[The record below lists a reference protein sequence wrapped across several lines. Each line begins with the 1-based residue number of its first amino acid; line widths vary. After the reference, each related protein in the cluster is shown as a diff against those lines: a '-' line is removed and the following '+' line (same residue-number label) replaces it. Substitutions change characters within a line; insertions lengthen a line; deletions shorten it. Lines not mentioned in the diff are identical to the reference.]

1 MFNKIISMPETM
13 YLGFGIM
20 IPWDNNLEIQFNF
33 WREAFASG
41 RINKLK
47 KLCGSEQVVGIFCYK
62 CDMEMQTFS
71 YHIACE
77 NKLNASNPDFDEL
90 RLVALD
96 FACFKNNCTDANQRF
111 DQYNALCDE
120 IWGSWLPD
128 SDYISLIEPETL
140 GCVEGYA
147 LLEIYTPENPTTG
160 SYTLEMFLPIKSK
173 LL

>member
-47 KLCGSEQVVGIFCYK
+47 KICGSEQVVGIFCYK

-96 FACFKNNCTDANQRF
+96 FACLKTIVLMLTKD
-111 DQYNALCDE
+111 L
-120 IWGSWLPD
+120 
-128 SDYISLIEPETL
+128 ISIMLYVMKFGGAGYLIQ
-140 GCVEGYA
+140 
-147 LLEIYTPENPTTG
+147 II
-160 SYTLEMFLPIKSK
+160 FLS
-173 LL
+173 